1 MPPKKYTGP
10 NAHWVKIL
18 EELRDARKDDDNRHL
33 YLTLCKAVT
42 GLKAEQ
48 RELRTYND
56 LLSVKGIGEV
66 IAKKMQRAADGEEA
80 HAPAQRV
87 GGRAVKRRATDVD
100 VDLAGPSRPAKTKKR
115 VASDVATRRVE
126 PGPQAQAQEDVWFAD
141 VGFPF
146 FYLDTDGNP
155 VKQREKAECCIDDR
169 LRFKIIYPVSASSH
183 PFANELANRAT
194 RGAHLVGDMDE
205 VLAETFPLCPG
216 GFEVGVLVVPKNATA
231 VKASSKLRA
240 MMAEEDNQK
249 SRRQNTLDPSRQLP
263 ARYSQPNAVAGG
275 SGSSSQPKPAVAAG
289 KQAPPL
295 ARSATI
301 ASEQPSASQRPK
313 ARPIARSVT
322 MNGDGPAQATN
333 MQRTGVV
340 VVPQPTQGPR
350 LSDAIRAPAPIDH
363 PSIYL
368 PQTTFPD
375 FDPIILRAGTYR
387 VKMVLDH
394 REMAGVAEPLRRK
407 GFHPLV
413 ESLELGDVTWVA
425 ESLDGQRYVLDVIL
439 ERKRLDDLVKSIT
452 DGRFHEQKFRL
463 KQSAISRVFY
473 LVEEYN
479 TQQNKADWGV
489 QISTALSSTQ
499 VADSF
504 LVKETKNV
512 HDTVSFLIGLTEQIG
527 RDHQNKDL
535 YVIPQALIKRH
546 SYFDLQKY
554 LRSKYPPGPTQRTY
568 ITSFEDFQHLNRA
581 SNFITVRDT
590 WARML
595 LCIRGMGAEKVGAV
609 VNRWGT
615 PREFWEA
622 LKAAEWEEARARV
635 REEEEANAAAA
646 SGKSKGKGRKK
657 KSSVPLAKLMLKGVG
672 GSEGGVRAIGP
683 KLSSDIYDLFRKED
697 FSGMVDIDE
706 DSD

>member
-1 MPPKKYTGP
+1 MPPKKYNGP

-66 IAKKMQRAADGEEA
+66 IAKKMQRAAEGNGDGDD
-80 HAPAQRV
+80 APAQRV

-115 VASDVATRRVE
+115 VASDVASAPTVPTRVRVE
-126 PGPQAQAQEDVWFAD
+126 PQVQAQEDVWFAD

-183 PFANELANRAT
+183 PFADELANRAT

-205 VLAETFPLCPG
+205 VVAETFPLCPG
-216 GFEVGVLVVPKNATA
+216 GFEVGVLVVPKNAKT
-231 VKASSKLRA
+231 SSKLRE
-240 MMAEEDNQK
+240 MMAEEEDNQK

-263 ARYSQPNAVAGG
+263 ARYSQPNA
-275 SGSSSQPKPAVAAG
+275 
-289 KQAPPL
+289 APPL

-301 ASEQPSASQRPK
+301 ASEQPSTSQRPK

-322 MNGDGPAQATN
+322 MNASEPA
-333 MQRTGVV
+333 R
-340 VVPQPTQGPR
+340 PR

-375 FDPIILRAGTYR
+375 FEPMILRAGTYR

-394 REMAGVAEPLRRK
+394 RERAGVDATLQRK
-407 GFHPLV
+407 GFQPLV

-425 ESLDGQRYVLDVIL
+425 EVAGGQRYVLDVIL
-439 ERKRLDDLVKSIT
+439 ERKRLDDLVSSIT

-499 VADSF
+499 IADSF
-504 LVKETKNV
+504 FVKETKNV

-554 LRSKYPPGPTQRTY
+554 LRSKYPPGPNQRTY

-622 LKAAEWEEARARV
+622 LKAAEREEARARARV

-646 SGKSKGKGRKK
+646 AGGKKGKGKGRKK

-672 GSEGGVRAIGP
+672 GSEGGVRAIGN
-683 KLSSDIYDLFRKED
+683 KLSTDIYDLFRKED
-697 FSGMVDIDE
+697 FVGMLDIDE